1 MDSESIAPGPAHD
14 ATVALTAVGTFQ
26 NYLQHADAKVS
37 VLSAVLAGSVGAMLS
52 AADGTSAAFALLYLA
67 AFLGAGF
74 HLIQALRPRLDDD
87 PVTSAF
93 GIMGIGE
100 HLPADADAQ
109 RDEAWAMARILAGVA
124 ALKHRHVARAVPWT
138 AASVV
143 LAVTE
148 VLWVSI
154 TG

>member
-1 MDSESIAPGPAHD
+1 M
-14 ATVALTAVGTFQ
+14 VALTAVGTFQ

-37 VLSAVLAGSVGAMLS
+37 VLSAVLAGSGGAMLS
-52 AADGTSAAFALLYLA
+52 AAGGTPATFALLYLV

-74 HLIQALRPRLDDD
+74 HLAQALRPRLDDD
-87 PVTSAF
+87 PATSAF
-93 GIMGIGE
+93 GIMGITE
-100 HLPADADAQ
+100 HLPADAAAQ
-109 RDEAWAMARILAGVA
+109 RDEAWAMARILANVA
-124 ALKHRHVARAVPWT
+124 TLKHRHVVRAIPWT

-148 VLWVSI
+148 DLWGSI